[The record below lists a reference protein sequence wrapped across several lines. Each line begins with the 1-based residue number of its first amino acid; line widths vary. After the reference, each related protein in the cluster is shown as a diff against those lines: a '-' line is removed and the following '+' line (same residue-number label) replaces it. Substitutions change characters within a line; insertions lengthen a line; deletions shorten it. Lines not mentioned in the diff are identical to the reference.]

1 MRFLSNIF
9 NETLINYLF
18 DFFLPR
24 LCSSCKIKLTPEE
37 KIVCDECYSKL
48 KIPNSSF
55 LEEEYQ
61 NKFSH
66 PKIIEDFRA
75 GLIFEE
81 ESPTRN
87 MIHSLKYEK
96 KFGVGIYIG
105 RIVGNVFSDDI
116 KKWEADFIIPVP
128 LYAVKKADRG
138 YNQSEFIA
146 KGISKELNIPIKT
159 RLLKR
164 IRHTQ
169 TQTKLNSLERRANV
183 QDAFKLRRE
192 TEVKGKKIILVDDVV
207 TTGSTVSE
215 CAKVLKQAGADK
227 VFALFAAIAN

>member
-1 MRFLSNIF
+1 MKFISNF
-9 NETLINYLF
+9 FSETSLNYFF
-18 DFFLPR
+18 DFLLPR
-24 LCSSCKIKLTPEE
+24 LCSSCKSKLSLEE
-37 KIVCDECYSKL
+37 KIVCDDCYSKL

-66 PKIIEDFRA
+66 PKLIEDFRA

-81 ESPTRN
+81 ESPARK

-96 KFGVGIYIG
+96 KFGVGIYLG
-105 RIVGNVFSDDI
+105 RLVGNVFLDDV

-128 LYAVKKADRG
+128 LFSVKKANRG

-146 KGISKELNIPIKT
+146 KGISIELGIPANNK
-159 RLLKR
+159 LLKR
-164 IRHTQ
+164 IRHTE

-183 QDAFKLRRE
+183 QDAFKLKRGAK
-192 TEVKGKKIILVDDVV
+192 VKGKRIILVDDVI